1 MNTLQQMGFPSDSA
15 SQKERPLPSL
25 TPGYAQQPEKRFCP
39 PLQSNSF
46 YQLPLP
52 TSPQARVVH
61 VAFTSCKSQ
70 AYLVAAISAGYATQS
85 EPTSCGLATICLI
98 LNAAAIDPQRPW
110 KSIWRW
116 YDEEM
121 LDGCLPLASVK
132 EAGVTMDEFGCL
144 ARCNMLQAEVIRG
157 STLEEFRRDVMES
170 TNSHGEK
177 FLAACYSRSALGQV
191 GDGHFSP
198 IAAYTGKA
206 DDLVLVLD
214 VARYKY
220 GSYWIPLE
228 AMWNALN
235 TIDEVSGQMR
245 GYCLLSKTT

>member
-1 MNTLQQMGFPSDSA
+1 M
-15 SQKERPLPSL
+15 
-25 TPGYAQQPEKRFCP
+25 
-39 PLQSNSF
+39 
-46 YQLPLP
+46 
-52 TSPQARVVH
+52 
-61 VAFTSCKSQ
+61 
-70 AYLVAAISAGYATQS
+70 QS

-132 EAGVTMDEFGCL
+132 EAGMTMDEFGCL

-206 DDLVLVLD
+206 DELVLVLD

>member
-1 MNTLQQMGFPSDSA
+1 MGFPSDSA

-39 PLQSNSF
+39 PLQSNSV

-52 TSPQARVVH
+52 TSPQARVMH

-70 AYLVAAISAGYATQS
+70 AYLVAAILAGYASNYFYLADQHLTQS

-110 KSIWRW
+110 KSIWRR
-116 YDEEM
+116 YDEKM
-121 LDGCLPLASVK
+121 LDDCLPLASVK
-132 EAGVTMDEFGCL
+132 EAGMTMDEFGCL

-177 FLAACYSRSALGQV
+177 FLAACCRKP
-191 GDGHFSP
+191 H
-198 IAAYTGKA
+198 
-206 DDLVLVLD
+206 
-214 VARYKY
+214 R
-220 GSYWIPLE
+220 
-228 AMWNALN
+228 
-235 TIDEVSGQMR
+235 R
-245 GYCLLSKTT
+245 